1 MKISLVGLSG
11 CGKTSLY
18 LIGFT
23 EATPEQTKS
32 LSPTILYETRRHPFL
47 GLNVGIW
54 DMGGQEEFREEYM
67 QKPEVFKGTDILI
80 PVVSLHEPGTFE
92 EARDYFKDLLEL
104 YRKNNEKPRIFLFL
118 HKYDTERIDN

>member
-1 MKISLVGLSG
+1 
-11 CGKTSLY
+11 
-18 LIGFT
+18 
-23 EATPEQTKS
+23 
-32 LSPTILYETRRHPFL
+32 
-47 GLNVGIW
+47 
-54 DMGGQEEFREEYM
+54 MGGQEQFREEYM